1 LAISRR
7 LTHVFV
13 LLLVLAISGYASF
26 DRHLPAGLSLRLGLV
41 NAQGLVNGQGGSSG
55 SVTLGRSGTI
65 VKPASVPT
73 NAVLSHNPAGYQ
85 VQPGEK
91 LQDIANRYG
100 ISVDDLR
107 WSNFAALQN
116 LSTDVSAGQSIVV
129 PPTPGIVVAVK
140 AGDTAQS
147 LASAYHVNAQAI
159 LDFNYI
165 RTDANAAL
173 TAGGMV
179 VVPGGTGPD
188 FVKPVARRMATPSLP
203 VSSNWT
209 PAMGNRFAFGF
220 CTWYVYNRKPVP
232 WLGNANQWFA
242 QAQAFGWRTGQ
253 TPAVGAIMVTYE
265 SGFGHV
271 AYVESVNSDGSWRVS
286 EMNFNAWDV
295 VDFRTIKRGSIPLA
309 GFIYGP

>member
-1 LAISRR
+1 
-7 LTHVFV
+7 V
-13 LLLVLAISGYASF
+13 LLLVLAISGYVSF

-41 NAQGLVNGQGGSSG
+41 NAQGLVSGQGGSAG

-73 NAVLSHNPAGYQ
+73 TAVVSHNPIGYQ

-91 LQDIANRYG
+91 LQTIASRYG

-107 WSNFAALQN
+107 WSNFATLQN
-116 LSTDVSAGQSIVV
+116 LGTDVSAGQAIVV
-129 PPTPGIVVAVK
+129 PPINGIVVTVK
-140 AGDTAQS
+140 AGDTPQGLAGSYHVSAQS
-147 LASAYHVNAQAI
+147 I

-165 RTDANAAL
+165 RTDANTAL
-173 TAGGMV
+173 VAGGVV
-179 VVPGGTGPD
+179 VVPGGRGPD
-188 FVKPVARRMATPSLP
+188 FVKPARRVATSFSLP

-209 PAMGNRFAFGF
+209 PATGNRFAFGF

-242 QAQAFGWRTGQ
+242 QAQAYGWRTGR
-253 TPAVGAIMVTYE
+253 TPAPGAIMVTAE

-271 AYVESVNSDGSWRVS
+271 AYVETVNPDGSWRVS
-286 EMNFNAWDV
+286 EMNFTAWDV
-295 VDFRTIKRGSIPLA
+295 VDYRTIKPGSIPLV

>member
-1 LAISRR
+1 VAISRR

-26 DRHLPAGLSLRLGLV
+26 DRHLPTGLSLRLGLV
-41 NAQGLVNGQGGSSG
+41 NAEGLVNGQGGSAG
-55 SVTLGRSGTI
+55 SVMLGRSGTI

-73 NAVLSHNPAGYQ
+73 SAVVSHNPIGYQ

-91 LQDIANRYG
+91 LQGLASRFG
-100 ISVDDLR
+100 VSVNDLR
-107 WSNFAALQN
+107 WSNFSTLQN

-129 PPTPGIVVAVK
+129 PPVDGIVVTVK
-140 AGDTAQS
+140 AGDSSQS
-147 LASAYHVNAQAI
+147 LANAYHVGAQAI

-165 RTDANAAL
+165 RTDANAPL
-173 TAGGMV
+173 PAGGAI
-179 VVPGGTGPD
+179 VVPGGRGPA
-188 FVKPVARRMATPSLP
+188 FTSPAVRRTSSFLP

-209 PAMGNRFAFGF
+209 PATGNRFAFGF

-232 WLGNANQWFA
+232 WLGNANQWFS
-242 QAQAFGWRTGQ
+242 QAIAYGWRTGH
-253 TPAVGAIMVTYE
+253 TPAAGAIMVTAE

-286 EMNFNAWDV
+286 EMNFTAWDV
-295 VDFRTIKRGSIPLA
+295 VDNRTIRPGTIPLI

>member
-1 LAISRR
+1 M
-7 LTHVFV
+7 FV

-41 NAQGLVNGQGGSSG
+41 NAQGLVSGEGGSSG
-55 SVTLGRSGTI
+55 SVILGRSGTI

-73 NAVLSHNPAGYQ
+73 TAVLSHNPAGYQ

-91 LQDIANRYG
+91 LQDIAGRYG
-100 ISVDDLR
+100 VSVDDLR
-107 WSNFAALQN
+107 WSNFATLQN
-116 LSTDVSAGQSIVV
+116 LGTDVSAGQSIVI
-129 PPTPGIVVAVK
+129 PPISGIVVTVK
-140 AGDTAQS
+140 AGDTVQS

-165 RTDANAAL
+165 RTDASAAL
-173 TAGGMV
+173 AAGGMV
-179 VVPGGTGPD
+179 VIPGGTGPA
-188 FVKPVARRMATPSLP
+188 FVKPVARRVGAT

-209 PAMGNRFAFGF
+209 PATGNRFAFGF
-220 CTWYVYNRKPVP
+220 CTYYVYNRKPVP
-232 WLGNANQWFA
+232 WLGNANQWLV
-242 QAQAFGWRTGQ
+242 QAQAYGWRTGR

-271 AYVESVNSDGSWRVS
+271 AYVEAVNSNGSWRVS

-295 VDFRTIKRGSIPLA
+295 VDFRTITPGSIPLA

>member
-41 NAQGLVNGQGGSSG
+41 NAQGLVNGEGGASG
-55 SVTLGRSGTI
+55 SVILGRSGTI

-73 NAVLSHNPAGYQ
+73 TTVLSHNPTGYQ

-100 ISVDDLR
+100 VPVDDLR
-107 WSNFAALQN
+107 WSNFATLQN
-116 LSTDVSAGQSIVV
+116 LGTDVSAGQSIVV
-129 PPTPGIVVAVK
+129 PPISGIVVTVK

-147 LASAYHVNAQAI
+147 LASAYHVAAQSI

-165 RTDANAAL
+165 RIDASTAL
-173 TAGGMV
+173 AAGGMV
-179 VVPGGTGPD
+179 VIPGGTGPA
-188 FVKPVARRMATPSLP
+188 FVKPVARRVGVQSLP
-203 VSSNWT
+203 ISSNWT
-209 PAMGNRFAFGF
+209 PATGNRFAFGF
-220 CTWYVYNRKPVP
+220 CTYYVYNRKPVP

-242 QAQAFGWRTGQ
+242 QAQAYGWRTGQ

-271 AYVESVNSDGSWRVS
+271 AYVEAVNSNGSWRVS

-295 VDFRTIKRGSIPLA
+295 VDFRTITRGSIPLA